1 MIKKIILITFL
12 IFLNFSSQNLNA
24 EIYIYAT
31 VNDEIITNH
40 DILKE
45 SEYLKILNPNL
56 KQLKNDQVLELA
68 KISLINE
75 IVKKKEIGKFISL
88 EEENPLVKDH
98 LQNLYAKLNY
108 NSEEEFENELQ
119 NNDNYTLDQIKRKIK
134 IELFW
139 NELIYSKYNNQ
150 LKVNKVELLNKIN
163 SLAGKS
169 KKEYFLSEIVFNKKK
184 DKSLQNL
191 IDQIKLSIN
200 EIGFNNTANI
210 YSVAESSKLGGKLGW
225 INESSLSEQVSKVL
239 STLDLGQ
246 YTEVINIGNRY
257 LIIKIDEIRT
267 SDIKI
272 EKEKELEKLIKEEK
286 NKQLNQFSK
295 IYFDKS
301 KINYSINE
309 K

>member
-150 LKVNKVELLNKIN
+150 LKVNKVELLNKN
-163 SLAGKS
+163 
-169 KKEYFLSEIVFNKKK
+169 
-184 DKSLQNL
+184 
-191 IDQIKLSIN
+191 
-200 EIGFNNTANI
+200 
-210 YSVAESSKLGGKLGW
+210 
-225 INESSLSEQVSKVL
+225 
-239 STLDLGQ
+239 
-246 YTEVINIGNRY
+246 
-257 LIIKIDEIRT
+257 
-267 SDIKI
+267 
-272 EKEKELEKLIKEEK
+272 
-286 NKQLNQFSK
+286 
-295 IYFDKS
+295 
-301 KINYSINE
+301 
-309 K
+309 